1 MSPSKAGR
9 LGRVAIGGCL
19 LVAAAS
25 CTLGR
30 APAVSNVA
38 FSSGAVVPVRTSQ
51 ILLAQPAA
59 CTGAFVA
66 HTLDHVT
73 TVSGAEIYLF
83 DSNGSGVA
91 IGDLNGDGLLD
102 LVFANL
108 DGPDAIFWNQD
119 AGTFRKELLS
129 DSNSRAAAIVD
140 VDGDGRLDIAFT
152 HRAAGVTFWRNTPA
166 GFSLTPLPGVSAP
179 AYSMAWGDLYGH
191 NALDLV
197 TGSYDAE
204 LETRLGNSFMF
215 NSNGGVYV
223 YEHQAN
229 AFVAERLTHTAQA
242 LTIALADLN
251 GTGIPDIIVGN
262 DFGVGDPVWRRQNE
276 QWTEIRPFDA
286 TPHDT
291 MSIDFGVVNNDG
303 LPTLFA
309 ADMKPYEIGVHT
321 LASWLPVMAR
331 MPKTVAPGDLLEN
344 ALLTPDS
351 SGRFQDVAVEHG
363 VDATGWSWSAKF
375 GDLNNDGFLDLYVVN
390 GMIAAEL
397 FHHLPG
403 DELVEANQ
411 ALRNLGDGTFAPSPE
426 WGLGSTA
433 SGRGMSMGDLNN
445 DGQLD
450 LVVNNLRSPAQW
462 FENRLCGGESL
473 EVELAWPET
482 RNTRAIGAQL
492 ALHTSAGTYYRDV
505 RAMSGYLSGDPARIH
520 FGFPASASLAEL
532 DIRWPDGAVSHIQPT
547 AAHTLLT
554 ITR

>member
-1 MSPSKAGR
+1 MPRSEAGR
-9 LGRVAIGGCL
+9 LAQIIMGGWL
-19 LVAAAS
+19 AVVAAA
-25 CTLGR
+25 CTAGQ
-30 APAVSNVA
+30 APVA
-38 FSSGAVVPVRTSQ
+38 SSLPFASGATVSVQTQ
-51 ILLAQPAA
+51 QTALAQPAP

-66 HTLDHVT
+66 HTLDQVT
-73 TVSGAEIYLF
+73 AVAGAEVHLF

-91 IGDLNGDGLLD
+91 IGDLNGDSRLD

-108 DGPDAIFWNQD
+108 DGPDAIFWNQGD
-119 AGTFRKELLS
+119 GTFRKELLA

-152 HRAAGVTFWRNTPA
+152 HRAAGVSFWRNTPV
-166 GFSLTPLPGVSAP
+166 GFTLSPLPGVAAP

-191 NALDLV
+191 DALDLV

-204 LETRLGNSFMF
+204 LETRSANTYLF

-229 AFVAERLTHTAQA
+229 GFEPERLARTAQA

-251 GTGIPDIIVGN
+251 GAGQPDIIVGN
-262 DFGVGDPVWRRQNE
+262 DFGMGDPVWQRQNE
-276 QWTEIRPFDA
+276 QWSPIKPFDE

-303 LPTLFA
+303 RTDLFA
-309 ADMKPYEIGVHT
+309 ADMKPYDIGVHT

-331 MPKTVAPGDLLEN
+331 MPQLLDPADVMQN
-344 ALLTPDS
+344 ALLTPDAS
-351 SGRFQDVAVEHG
+351 RQFHDVAVEHG
-363 VDATGWSWSAKF
+363 VDATGWSWSSQL
-375 GDLNNDGFLDLYVVN
+375 GDLNNDGHLDLYVVN

-411 ALRNLGDGTFAPSPE
+411 ALRNLGDGTFVPAPE
-426 WGLGSTA
+426 WNLGSTA

-450 LVVNNLRSPAQW
+450 IVVNNLRSPAQW

-473 EVELAWPET
+473 EVDLAWPET
-482 RNTRAIGAQL
+482 HNTRAIGAQL
-492 ALHTSAGTYYRDV
+492 ALRTSAGTYYRDV
-505 RAMSGYLSGDPARIH
+505 RVMSGYLSGDPARIQ
-520 FGFPASASLAEL
+520 FGFPAGASLSEL
-532 DIRWPDGAVSHIQPT
+532 DIRWPDGAVSRVQPA